1 MYLPVIPVIYLPA
14 ISVIYLPDIS
24 NNRYYLYKFFYP
36 SDHKIMEVTKQPI
49 HNQTRKH
56 EKFDFK
62 LLLVGDI
69 MFDLLFTKDK
79 VRNTPTVRNILLYR
93 G

>member
-1 MYLPVIPVIYLPA
+1 
-14 ISVIYLPDIS
+14 
-24 NNRYYLYKFFYP
+24 
-36 SDHKIMEVTKQPI
+36 MEVTKQPI